1 MLPFKLVYA
10 EKYYLPI
17 GSHIFPAQK
26 YTLVHDRLLR
36 TGVAGPEDFLEPQ
49 PATDEDVLRVHGAGY
64 VEKLQTGVLSEREEQ
79 QLEVPYSHD
88 LIQAFWLHAGGSILA
103 AQRALE
109 DGIAIN
115 LGGGFHHAFPDHG
128 EGFCVIHD
136 VAIAI
141 RRLQAENRIQRA
153 MVVDCDVHQGNG
165 TAAIF
170 RNRRTGSNAIPRS
183 SVRSESPTSLPS
195 SGPAILQS
203 PGHNAPTEKPDAGI
217 ALDVF
222 TISLHQEH
230 NYPAWKPPSSIDVD
244 LPDGIGDEQYLA
256 WLDNALSSGLRQFD
270 PDLLC
275 YIAGADPYRQDR
287 LGGLALSLEGLQHRD
302 RLLFQVGRTR
312 GIPVMVTFA
321 GGYAANVEDT
331 VTIHCNTVLAAR
343 DVCRTGHQPR

>member
-1 MLPFKLVYA
+1 MLGFKLVYA
-10 EKYYLPI
+10 EKYFLPI
-17 GSHIFPAQK
+17 GVHVFPAQK

-36 TGVAGPEDFLEPQ
+36 TGVAEPGDFLEPQ
-49 PATDEDVLRVHGAGY
+49 PATDEDVLRVHNPEY
-64 VEKLQTGVLSEREEQ
+64 VEKLRTGTLSFQEEL
-79 QLEVPYSHD
+79 QLEVPYSRE
-88 LIQAFWLHAGGSILA
+88 LVEAFWLHAGGSILA

-109 DGIAIN
+109 DGVAIN

-141 RRLQAENRIQRA
+141 RRLQAEGKIRRA

-170 RNRRTGSNAIPRS
+170 QNRGRIPHSR
-183 SVRSESPTSLPS
+183 RS
-195 SGPAILQS
+195 SGPSERLPS
-203 PGHNAPTEKPDAGI
+203 AGP
-217 ALDVF
+217 ATLKSLGSQPEDQQTQTGAEPDVF

-256 WLDNALSSGLRQFD
+256 WLDNALSSGLRRFD
-270 PDLLC
+270 PELLC
-275 YIAGADPYRQDR
+275 YIAGADPYQHDQ
-287 LGGLALSLEGLQHRD
+287 LGGLKLTIEGLKRRD
-302 RLLFQVGRTR
+302 QLVFQVARTR

-321 GGYAANVEDT
+321 GGYAVDVDDT

-343 DVCRTGHQPR
+343 DVFPAAKNHGSRSE